1 MSEADGWSFRSV
13 TRSTKVNT
21 ESRTQGA
28 PIPIFR
34 LYRKCKVFEQK
45 KKSQNDWDL
54 FCKQISLATVYEMD

>member
-45 KKSQNDWDL
+45 KK
-54 FCKQISLATVYEMD
+54 ISK